1 MKGNGMGNFTVTSP
15 EFKDQDP
22 LQLVHEFNGFDGAGQ
37 NRSPALQWQGAP
49 EGTKSFALTLY
60 DPDAPTGS
68 GFWHWIL
75 FDIDSSVTK
84 LVAGVGSA
92 DATDL
97 GASGT
102 QATND
107 YGATGYGG
115 PWPPTGLPAHRYI
128 FTVHALGVPKLEL
141 PPNPTNA
148 VVRFVINQNT
158 LATATLTGLY
168 KR

>member
-1 MKGNGMGNFTVTSP
+1 MGNFTVTSP
-15 EFKDQDP
+15 EFKDQGP
-22 LQLVHEFNGFDGAGQ
+22 LQRVHEFDGFYGTGQ

-75 FDIDSSVTK
+75 FDIDSSVTQ
-84 LVAGVGSA
+84 LAAGLGSS

-107 YGATGYGG
+107 YGTAGYGG
-115 PWPPTGLPAHRYI
+115 PCPPTGLPAHRYI

-141 PPNPTNA
+141 PAAPTNA
-148 VVRFVINQNT
+148 VVRFLISQNT

>member
-1 MKGNGMGNFTVTSP
+1 MGNFTVTSS
-15 EFKDQDP
+15 EFKDQEP
-22 LQLVHEFNGFDGAGQ
+22 LQLVHEFDGFYGTGQ
-37 NRSPALQWQGAP
+37 NRSPALQWRGAP
-49 EGTKSFALTLY
+49 EDTKSFALTLY

-75 FDIDSSVTK
+75 FDIDASVTQ
-84 LVAGVGSA
+84 LAAGLGST

-102 QATND
+102 QVTND
-107 YGATGYGG
+107 YGTAGYGG
-115 PWPPTGLPAHRYI
+115 PCPPAGLPAHRYI

-141 PPNPTNA
+141 PANPTNA
-148 VVRFVINQNT
+148 VARFLIHQNT